1 MKRDTQINSN
11 EDNNLNGEN
20 KNLDDYE
27 FMKESKRKKLSKVDE
42 FLEENNFKNKKE
54 GHEEKYEFMK
64 MLKETTLMT
73 MKHQK

>member
-1 MKRDTQINSN
+1 MKRDTQRNSN
-11 EDNNLNGEN
+11 EENNLNRKN

-27 FMKESKRKKLSKVDE
+27 FMKALKRKSLSKVDE

-73 MKHQK
+73 MKH